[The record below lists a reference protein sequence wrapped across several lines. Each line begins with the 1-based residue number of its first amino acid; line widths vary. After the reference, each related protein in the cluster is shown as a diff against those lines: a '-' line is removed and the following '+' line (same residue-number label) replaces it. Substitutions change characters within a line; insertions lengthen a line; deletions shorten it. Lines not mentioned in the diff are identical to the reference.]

1 MAVNGVPYSST
12 KTFDIYALTKTG
24 TLYGGYYEDYAG
36 KSEGFDATALD
47 YSGTT
52 NPKDTDGTAYDYQYI
67 KDSSK
72 AAWTYDDGY
81 AENGEAMVPQ
91 SGYVY
96 YLKEVPTAYLM
107 PYTHYTYFK
116 ADKKL
121 GTMWAITGTDDLCY
135 TKVGFKVK
143 TDDKPAVMLES
154 MTIQAQNNSS
164 SVVTLTAAK
173 VYKAKGVLDGYL
185 GYADITD
192 YIGNE
197 TLIQQYWTTKDGIT
211 VFGLKQRML
220 TYTDTTITGIKKS
233 DTDYTP

>member
-1 MAVNGVPYSST
+1 
-12 KTFDIYALTKTG
+12 
-24 TLYGGYYEDYAG
+24 
-36 KSEGFDATALD
+36 
-47 YSGTT
+47 
-52 NPKDTDGTAYDYQYI
+52 
-67 KDSSK
+67 
-72 AAWTYDDGY
+72 
-81 AENGEAMVPQ
+81 
-91 SGYVY
+91 
-96 YLKEVPTAYLM
+96 M

-211 VFGLKQRML
+211 VVGLKQRML